1 MFEKS
6 LGADVW
12 YMLSIFNSVAA
23 LNVRIFQYG
32 SLTFAFYF
40 YFFPSF
46 AALEGFQGKLKLEA
60 LPAFKEKKEP
70 RFFIC

>member
-6 LGADVW
+6 LGAMYGICFAYSTLW
-12 YMLSIFNSVAA
+12 LH

-32 SLTFAFYF
+32 NLTFAFYF

-60 LPAFKEKKEP
+60 FPAFKEKKEP